1 MPNRRIE
8 LILDDLDFDTIQAEI
23 THRQV
28 RSRAIDPTGPTILPD
43 GDSNLAGAI
52 LAEVVRDLAEYRAI
66 YNEQRP
72 RTEEPPDA
80 AST

>member
-1 MPNRRIE
+1 MSEPPNTRHMK

-28 RSRAIDPTGPTILPD
+28 RSRRAGDSETCLPE

-52 LAEVVRDLAEYRAI
+52 LAECIRDLNEYRAMW
-66 YNEQRP
+66 EAQRG
-72 RTEEPPDA
+72 ED
-80 AST
+80 